1 MLTKVTAD
9 NLIETVVKGGYCS
22 GCGVCTASKGSVL
35 KMGLTKKGNFEP
47 HKVSSEKTKSIVV
60 CPFADHGVNEDSIS
74 ENLFSKIDKIKK
86 EREIGFYRNIY
97 AGFVKEKDYRQIG
110 SSGGGVSWLCAQLIK
125 ENKVNYV
132 IHVKQ
137 SNNLESSVFY
147 EYDIS
152 SNISEL
158 KEGAKSRYY
167 PITLEKVLERIKS
180 SPGKYAI
187 VGVPCFIKGLQLLRF
202 SDPLFKARIVY
213 TISIFCGH
221 LKTTHYMDIILN
233 QFDVP
238 KKEIAKFDFRH
249 KIPNRLASDYGT
261 SVVTRLNKEQI
272 KINKDLF
279 GTNWGLNLFKLKACD
294 YCDDVIGETAD
305 ISFGDAWLP
314 KYLSDSMGT
323 NVIVVRN
330 QYLDELLKK
339 ALKEDILSIEKL
351 SKEDL
356 VKSQAGGFR
365 HRREG
370 LKHRLFLKD
379 ENNEW
384 RPRKRYKAEKL
395 LNKKRALIYE
405 NRIKMQEVSFNS
417 KNYDNLRAIKKELR
431 PYISVN
437 SKLNKVSLLKRIFN
451 KIKRMIYQK

>member
-1 MLTKVTAD
+1 MD
-9 NLIETVVKGGYCS
+9 TVVKRGYCS

-35 KMGLTKKGNFEP
+35 KMKLTAKGNYEP
-47 HKVSSEKTKSIVV
+47 HKSSLASSDSGVV

-74 ENLFSKIDKIKK
+74 ETLFSNIDRIKK
-86 EREIGFYRNIY
+86 KKEVGHYRNIY
-97 AGFVKEKDYRQIG
+97 AGFVGEGEYRKNG
-110 SSGGGVSWLCAQLIK
+110 SSGGGVSWLCAQLLNEK
-125 ENKVNYV
+125 KVDYV

-137 SNNLESSVFY
+137 SNSTEKRVFY
-147 EYDIS
+147 EYNIS

-167 PITLEKVLERIKS
+167 PITLEKTLEKIKNS
-180 SPGKYAI
+180 NGKYAI
-187 VGVPCFIKGLQLLRF
+187 VGVPCFIKGIQLLRF
-202 SDPLFKARIVY
+202 SEEVFMKRIVH

-221 LKTTHYMDIILN
+221 LKTTHYMDVLIN

-238 KKEIAKFDFRH
+238 QKEVAKFDFRH

-261 SVVTRLNKEQI
+261 SILTNQKKKKVKVNKT
-272 KINKDLF
+272 LF

-314 KYLSDSMGT
+314 QYLEDSMGT

-330 QYLDELLKK
+330 KYLDEIIKK
-339 ALKEDILSIEKL
+339 GIEEQKL
-351 SKEDL
+351 SMEPLSTEDL
-356 VKSQAGGFR
+356 IKSQAGGFR

-379 ENNEW
+379 SNNEW
-384 RPRKRYKAEKL
+384 RPQKRYKAEKL
-395 LNKKRALIYE
+395 KNEKRARIYE
-405 NRIKMQEVSFNS
+405 NRIRMQEVSFNS
-417 KNYDNLRAIKKELR
+417 RNHNNLSALMRELQPFIK
-431 PYISVN
+431 VN
-437 SKLNKVSLLKRIFN
+437 SRLNKVSLAKRIWN
-451 KIKRMIYQK
+451 KIKRTINQG